1 MVTLQSMTLSLEP
14 LKYYVSLRLKR
25 PNQELRQYLQPQQ
38 QLPKDRLLH
47 HQQPLLVQLLFHQQ
61 QQLNLQIVSIKTN
74 VLRIF
79 SKCLISIWHKLKLM
93 LAFSNITGTIKCD
106 FDENQCGFTTKSEGN
121 DASKKGFNWIRHS
134 ASWVTSNEEL
144 EGPST
149 GMIILKN
156 LTSIDGDT
164 IILYLI
170 AKKLI
175 QKIYI
180 LSDFQTIMT
189 ETIKCL

>member
-1 MVTLQSMTLSLEP
+1 MF
-14 LKYYVSLRLKR
+14 
-25 PNQELRQYLQPQQ
+25 N
-38 QLPKDRLLH
+38 
-47 HQQPLLVQLLFHQQ
+47 
-61 QQLNLQIVSIKTN
+61 
-74 VLRIF
+74 
-79 SKCLISIWHKLKLM
+79 IWHKLKLM

-106 FDENQCGFTTKSEGN
+106 FDEDQCGFTTKSEGN

-164 IILYLI
+164 IILSDC
-170 AKKLI
+170 KKANP
-175 QKIYI
+175 KNIY
-180 LSDFQTIMT
+180 SV
-189 ETIKCL
+189 